1 MTAFSRRRPVHAL
14 TLALAAFMIP
24 VADSAACEARTLVEA
39 LSEASATPSR
49 SASRSPVQAVPL
61 PAAELAALPALAST
75 ESLLRRVGLP
85 LAWHR
90 IDRATVDAALDA
102 GGGSLIVAA
111 ASADGSQ
118 TECQVLTRGSAGNT
132 GLKATPATLFALL
145 PVQAAAEGFVLQE
158 AVRSMVADFRLAM
171 RVGTQYAP
179 QGAWVISPWLTDAR
193 LQRSVAVNTP
203 LPGMRAQLDNRVHT
217 TGAGVGLTRGLTRD
231 TSLTLLLAHQQSRIE
246 TTTTF
251 PPGFPMP
258 AQRENRSQEDT
269 LLGLGLYSRLVRQD
283 GALPTVLFHGRAFAP
298 STHSRAHG
306 TAALTPLYELSKGW
320 AVSATVGADA
330 ERPDA
335 ERPEAAPSRFGRSAT
350 LGASAQI
357 ANRWMLTVDAGQRE
371 LRGMPGK
378 QSVERLRIYH
388 SFASMSYLALVI
400 DQEGPDRRATL
411 TFARPL

>member
-1 MTAFSRRRPVHAL
+1 MTSFARCRPVQAL
-14 TLALAAFMIP
+14 TLAAAAFLIP
-24 VADSAACEARTLVEA
+24 AVDSAACEVRTLVDA
-39 LSEASATPSR
+39 LSQVSVTNAKA
-49 SASRSPVQAVPL
+49 ASRSPVQAAPV
-61 PAAELAALPALAST
+61 PAAELATLPALAST

-90 IDRATVDAALDA
+90 IDRAMVEAALEA
-102 GGGSLIVAA
+102 GGGTLIVAA
-111 ASADGSQ
+111 AKADGGE
-118 TECQVLTRGSAGNT
+118 TECQVLTREGAGKVAA
-132 GLKATPATLFALL
+132 LPAPVSVLALM

-179 QGAWVISPWLTDAR
+179 QGAWVISPWLTQARVRRSAEFDAP
-193 LQRSVAVNTP
+193 AP
-203 LPGMRAQLDNRVHT
+203 LTGMKAQLDNRVQT
-217 TGAGVGLTRGLTRD
+217 TGVGIGLTRGLTRD

-246 TTTTF
+246 TTTTLPF
-251 PPGFPMP
+251 PPVI
-258 AQRENRSQEDT
+258 RSNSRQEDT

-320 AVSATVGADA
+320 AISATLGADA
-330 ERPDA
+330 ERPDV
-335 ERPEAAPSRFGRSAT
+335 ERPETAPSRFGRSAA

-357 ANRWMLTVDAGQRE
+357 SNRWMLTVDAGQRE
-371 LRGMPGK
+371 LRGLPGK

>member
-1 MTAFSRRRPVHAL
+1 MTSFARCRPVQAL
-14 TLALAAFMIP
+14 TLAAAAFLIP
-24 VADSAACEARTLVEA
+24 AVDSAACEVRTLVDA
-39 LSEASATPSR
+39 LSQVSVTTAKA
-49 SASRSPVQAVPL
+49 ASRSPVQAAPV
-61 PAAELAALPALAST
+61 PAAELATLPALAST

-90 IDRATVDAALDA
+90 IDRAMVEAALEA
-102 GGGSLIVAA
+102 GGGTLIVAA
-111 ASADGSQ
+111 AKADGGE
-118 TECQVLTRGSAGNT
+118 TECQVLTREGAG
-132 GLKATPATLFALL
+132 KVAAPPAPASVLALM
-145 PVQAAAEGFVLQE
+145 PVQAAGEGFVLQE

-179 QGAWVISPWLTDAR
+179 QGAWVISPWLTQARVRRSAEFDAP
-193 LQRSVAVNTP
+193 AP
-203 LPGMRAQLDNRVHT
+203 LTGMKAQLDNRVQT
-217 TGAGVGLTRGLTRD
+217 TGVGIGLTRGLTRD

-246 TTTTF
+246 TTTTLPF
-251 PPGFPMP
+251 PPVI
-258 AQRENRSQEDT
+258 RSNSRQEDT

-320 AVSATVGADA
+320 AISATLGADA
-330 ERPDA
+330 ERPDVD
-335 ERPEAAPSRFGRSAT
+335 RPETAPSRFGRSAM
-350 LGASAQI
+350 LGASAQLS
-357 ANRWMLTVDAGQRE
+357 NRWMLTVDAGQRE
-371 LRGMPGK
+371 LRGLPGK
-378 QSVERLRIYH
+378 QSLERLRVYY

>member
-1 MTAFSRRRPVHAL
+1 MTSFARCRPVQAL
-14 TLALAAFMIP
+14 TLAAAAFLIP
-24 VADSAACEARTLVEA
+24 AVDSAACEVRTLVDA
-39 LSEASATPSR
+39 LSQVSVTNAKA
-49 SASRSPVQAVPL
+49 ASRSPVQAAPV
-61 PAAELAALPALAST
+61 PAAELATLPALAST

-90 IDRATVDAALDA
+90 IDRAMVEAALEA
-102 GGGSLIVAA
+102 GGGTLIVAA
-111 ASADGSQ
+111 AKADGGE
-118 TECQVLTRGSAGNT
+118 TECQVLTREGAG
-132 GLKATPATLFALL
+132 KVAAPPAQASVLALL
-145 PVQAAAEGFVLQE
+145 PVQAAGEGFVLQE

-179 QGAWVISPWLTDAR
+179 QGAWVISPWLTEAR
-193 LQRSVAVNTP
+193 SQRGGALT
-203 LPGMRAQLDNRVHT
+203 LGPGMKAQLDNRAQT

-231 TSLTLLLAHQQSRIE
+231 TSLTLLLAHQRSRIE
-246 TTTTF
+246 TTTTLPF
-251 PPGFPMP
+251 PPVM
-258 AQRENRSQEDT
+258 RSNSRQEDT

-283 GALPTVLFHGRAFAP
+283 GAWPTVLFHGRAFAP

-320 AVSATVGADA
+320 AISATLGADA
-330 ERPDA
+330 ERPDV
-335 ERPEAAPSRFGRSAT
+335 ERPETAPSRFGRSAT

-357 ANRWMLTVDAGQRE
+357 SNRWMLTVDAGQRE
-371 LRGMPGK
+371 LRGLPGK

>member
-1 MTAFSRRRPVHAL
+1 MTSFARHRLAPAL
-14 TLALAAFMIP
+14 MIALAACLIT
-24 VADSAACEARTLVEA
+24 VADAAACEARTLVEA
-39 LSEASATPSR
+39 LSQASVVPPRTRPRGPAP
-49 SASRSPVQAVPL
+49 AEPL
-61 PAAELAALPALAST
+61 PPAELAALPALAST

-118 TECQVLTRGSAGNT
+118 TECQVLTRDSAGNT

-158 AVRSMVADFRLAM
+158 AVQSMVADFRLAM

-203 LPGMRAQLDNRVHT
+203 LPGVKAQADTEVHT
-217 TGAGVGLTRGLTRD
+217 AGVGFGLTRGLTRD
-231 TSLTLLLAHQQSRIE
+231 TSLTLLLAHQNIHSD
-246 TTTTF
+246 TTVTF
-251 PPGFPMP
+251 PPGLPLP
-258 AQRENRSQEDT
+258 TQRSHDRQEDT
-269 LLGLGLYSRLVRQD
+269 LIGLGLYSRLVRQD
-283 GALPTVLFHGRAFAP
+283 GARPTVLFHGRAFAP
-298 STHSRAHG
+298 STHSRANG
-306 TAALTPLYELSKGW
+306 LAALTPLYELSKGW
-320 AVSATVGADA
+320 AVSATVGV
-330 ERPDA
+330 DA
-335 ERPEAAPSRFGRSAT
+335 ERPEAAPSRFSRSAT

-357 ANRWMLTVDAGQRE
+357 ASRWMLTVDAGQRE
-371 LRGMPGK
+371 LRGLPGK
-378 QSVERLRIYH
+378 QSIERLRIYH
-388 SFASMSYLALVI
+388 SFASMSYLALVV
-400 DQEGPDRRATL
+400 DQEGADRRATL

>member
-1 MTAFSRRRPVHAL
+1 V
-14 TLALAAFMIP
+14 
-24 VADSAACEARTLVEA
+24 
-39 LSEASATPSR
+39 
-49 SASRSPVQAVPL
+49 
-61 PAAELAALPALAST
+61 ELAAMPALAST

-90 IDRATVDAALDA
+90 IDRNMVDAALDA
-102 GGGSLIVAA
+102 GGGTLIVAA
-111 ASADGSQ
+111 AKADGGE
-118 TECQVLTRGSAGNT
+118 TECQVLTRDRAAST
-132 GLKATPATLFALL
+132 PLKAPQATELALL

-158 AVRSMVADFRLAM
+158 AVRGMVADFRLAM
-171 RVGTQYAP
+171 RVGTPYAP
-179 QGAWVISPWLTDAR
+179 QGAWVISPWLTEAR
-193 LQRSVAVNTP
+193 SQRGGAYTFG
-203 LPGMRAQLDNRVHT
+203 PGMKAQLDNRVHT

-251 PPGFPMP
+251 PPSIPMP
-258 AQRENRSQEDT
+258 AQRENRRQEDT

-320 AVSATVGADA
+320 AISATLGADA
-330 ERPDA
+330 ERPDV
-335 ERPEAAPSRFGRSAT
+335 ERPETAPSRFGRSAT

-357 ANRWMLTVDAGQRE
+357 SNRWMLTVDAGQRE
-371 LRGMPGK
+371 LRGLPGK

>member
-1 MTAFSRRRPVHAL
+1 MTAFSRRRLAHAL
-14 TLALAAFMIP
+14 TIALAAAMIP

-90 IDRATVDAALDA
+90 IDRNMVDAALDA
-102 GGGSLIVAA
+102 GGGTLIVAA
-111 ASADGSQ
+111 AQADGGQ
-118 TECQVLTRGSAGNT
+118 TECQVLTRDRAGST
-132 GLKATPATLFALL
+132 PLKASQATVLALL
-145 PVQAAAEGFVLQE
+145 PVQPAAEGFVLQE
-158 AVRSMVADFRLAM
+158 VVRGMVADFRLAM

-193 LQRSVAVNTP
+193 LQRSLAVNTP
-203 LPGMRAQLDNRVHT
+203 QPGVKAKADTEVHT

-251 PPGFPMP
+251 PPSIP
-258 AQRENRSQEDT
+258 APARRDNSRQEDT

-320 AVSATVGADA
+320 AISATLGADA
-330 ERPDA
+330 ERPDV
-335 ERPEAAPSRFGRSAT
+335 ERPETAPSRFGRSAT

-357 ANRWMLTVDAGQRE
+357 SNRWMLTVDAGQRE
-371 LRGMPGK
+371 LRGLPGK

>member
-1 MTAFSRRRPVHAL
+1 MTSFARCRPVQAL
-14 TLALAAFMIP
+14 TLAVAAFLIP
-24 VADSAACEARTLVEA
+24 AVDSAACEVRTLVDA
-39 LSEASATPSR
+39 LSQVSVTTAQA
-49 SASRSPVQAVPL
+49 ASRSPVQAAPV

-90 IDRATVDAALDA
+90 IDRAMVEAALEA
-102 GGGSLIVAA
+102 GGGTLIVAA
-111 ASADGSQ
+111 AKADGGE
-118 TECQVLTRGSAGNT
+118 TECQVLTREGAG
-132 GLKATPATLFALL
+132 KVAAPPAQASVLALL
-145 PVQAAAEGFVLQE
+145 PVQAAGEGFVLQE

-179 QGAWVISPWLTDAR
+179 QGAWVISPWLTEAR
-193 LQRSVAVNTP
+193 SQRGGALT
-203 LPGMRAQLDNRVHT
+203 LGPGMKAQLDSRAHT

-231 TSLTLLLAHQQSRIE
+231 TSLTLLLAHQRSRIE
-246 TTTTF
+246 TTTTLPF
-251 PPGFPMP
+251 PPVM
-258 AQRENRSQEDT
+258 RSNSRQEDT

-320 AVSATVGADA
+320 AVSATLGADA
-330 ERPDA
+330 ERPDV
-335 ERPEAAPSRFGRSAT
+335 ERPETAPSRFGRSAT

-357 ANRWMLTVDAGQRE
+357 SNRWMLTVDAGQRE
-371 LRGMPGK
+371 LRGLPGK

>member
-1 MTAFSRRRPVHAL
+1 L
-14 TLALAAFMIP
+14 TR
-24 VADSAACEARTLVEA
+24 DSA
-39 LSEASATPSR
+39 SKASAQT
-49 SASRSPVQAVPL
+49 AQ
-61 PAAELAALPALAST
+61 T
-75 ESLLRRVGLP
+75 
-85 LAWHR
+85 
-90 IDRATVDAALDA
+90 TVL
-102 GGGSLIVAA
+102 
-111 ASADGSQ
+111 
-118 TECQVLTRGSAGNT
+118 
-132 GLKATPATLFALL
+132 ALL
-145 PVQAAAEGFVLQE
+145 PVRDANASDATFSVQE
-158 AVRSMVADFRLAM
+158 TVRGMVADFRLAM

-193 LQRSVAVNTP
+193 SQRGGAYT
-203 LPGMRAQLDNRVHT
+203 LALGMKAQLDNRVHT

-251 PPGFPMP
+251 PPSIP
-258 AQRENRSQEDT
+258 APARRDNSRQEDT

-298 STHSRAHG
+298 STYSRAHG

-320 AVSATVGADA
+320 AVSATVGADT
-330 ERPDA
+330 ERPDVEPA
-335 ERPEAAPSRFGRSAT
+335 EKAPSRFGRTAT

-371 LRGMPGK
+371 LRGLPGK

>member
-1 MTAFSRRRPVHAL
+1 
-14 TLALAAFMIP
+14 
-24 VADSAACEARTLVEA
+24 
-39 LSEASATPSR
+39 
-49 SASRSPVQAVPL
+49 
-61 PAAELAALPALAST
+61 
-75 ESLLRRVGLP
+75 
-85 LAWHR
+85 
-90 IDRATVDAALDA
+90 
-102 GGGSLIVAA
+102 
-111 ASADGSQ
+111 
-118 TECQVLTRGSAGNT
+118 VL
-132 GLKATPATLFALL
+132 ALL
-145 PVQAAAEGFVLQE
+145 PVQPAAEGFVLQE
-158 AVRSMVADFRLAM
+158 VVRGMVADFRLAM

-179 QGAWVISPWLTDAR
+179 QGAWVISPWLTESHVRRGAEVD
-193 LQRSVAVNTP
+193 TP
-203 LPGMRAQLDNRVHT
+203 WPGVKAQIDNRVQT

-251 PPGFPMP
+251 PPSIP
-258 AQRENRSQEDT
+258 APARRDNSRQEDT

-298 STHSRAHG
+298 STYSRAHG

-320 AVSATVGADA
+320 AVSATVGADT
-330 ERPDA
+330 ERPDVEPA
-335 ERPEAAPSRFGRSAT
+335 EKAPSRFGRTAT

-371 LRGMPGK
+371 LRGLPGK